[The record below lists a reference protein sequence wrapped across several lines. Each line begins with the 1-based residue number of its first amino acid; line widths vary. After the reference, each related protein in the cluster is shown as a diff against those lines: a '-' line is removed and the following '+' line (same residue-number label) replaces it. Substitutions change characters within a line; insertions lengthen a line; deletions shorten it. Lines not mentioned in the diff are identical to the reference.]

1 MRNSNR
7 KTIKK
12 GLQTNFQ
19 QTNYKKDK
27 SLMMKIQSVSFY

>member
-12 GLQTNFQ
+12 DLQTNFQ
-19 QTNYKKDK
+19 QTNYKKGK